1 MICQGGGTKIYFGS
15 PVLSTWYL
23 DSPFFRLRLAGGFK
37 SLDFCL
43 IQLINLMISGCA
55 RSACTLGYCLANSVS
70 VNNAWICL
78 WHARCMMTVTE
89 PPLDLG
95 IKWWASRSPGGICRS
110 HKGHT
115 GTSSIPTLISCNR
128 AADCRR
134 FTRPWTTNKTPMP
147 DEEKL
152 TARLSTS
159 AEAIIWPSFRTTEN
173 PCSQKKGVL
182 GRNRLFV
189 YCRQFH

>member
-1 MICQGGGTKIYFGS
+1 
-15 PVLSTWYL
+15 
-23 DSPFFRLRLAGGFK
+23 
-37 SLDFCL
+37 
-43 IQLINLMISGCA
+43 
-55 RSACTLGYCLANSVS
+55 
-70 VNNAWICL
+70 
-78 WHARCMMTVTE
+78 
-89 PPLDLG
+89 
-95 IKWWASRSPGGICRS
+95 
-110 HKGHT
+110 
-115 GTSSIPTLISCNR
+115 
-128 AADCRR
+128 
-134 FTRPWTTNKTPMP
+134 MP